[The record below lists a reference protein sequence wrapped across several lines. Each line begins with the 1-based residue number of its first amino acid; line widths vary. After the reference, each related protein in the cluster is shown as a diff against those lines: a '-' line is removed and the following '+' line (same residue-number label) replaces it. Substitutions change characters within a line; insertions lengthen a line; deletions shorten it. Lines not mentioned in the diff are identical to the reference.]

1 MERTRRSKFRGTL
14 ATRRSTW
21 RSSRTL
27 ATRARSTRETFPVRR
42 LALTRAGYAGY
53 VKGVKSENLIGQTY
67 AKLSVLSQDNA
78 FHKGMDQP
86 AGLKFMSVNQENFV
100 NQQELKKRNAL
111 PPAPAPMT
119 VDDLPDYV
127 KSEFYGVSPGQV
139 DRYTKSEIMER
150 DIASFYRGGD
160 GGYAQGT
167 AADPAKM
174 TITMSY
180 SEALKKATQ

>member
-1 MERTRRSKFRGTL
+1 M
-14 ATRRSTW
+14 
-21 RSSRTL
+21 
-27 ATRARSTRETFPVRR
+27 
-42 LALTRAGYAGY
+42 
-53 VKGVKSENLIGQTY
+53 KGVKSENMIGQTY

-86 AGLKFMSVNQENFV
+86 ASLKFMSVNQENFV
-100 NQQELKKRNAL
+100 NQQELKKRNAM
-111 PPAPAPMT
+111 PPAPHVMT

-127 KSEFYGVSPGQV
+127 KSEFYGVSPAQA

-150 DIASFYRGGD
+150 DIASFYRGGA
-160 GGYAQGT
+160 GGEYTHGGG
-167 AADPAKM
+167 ADPAK